1 MGTNIMCRP
10 KDNPTTIS
18 YRHFPNIEEPKISR
32 KRNRTLVHF
41 AVNEATLFPSSSLSD
56 DARSSTWY
64 DHEELESFR
73 REARVSAISSPV
85 VQLLVK
91 ESRINSRN
99 MQIDEKEIIS
109 ERRRRKHVAIQAVL
123 EAQRRL
129 QCLPFNKDE
138 KLANVSSQFSHLTRD
153 IARRVAVIASVA
165 IESNMSNECHSHK
178 RQCLSAY

>member
-1 MGTNIMCRP
+1 MCRP
-10 KDNPTTIS
+10 KENPTTIS
-18 YRHFPNIEEPKISR
+18 YRQVPTSDEPKIRR

-41 AVNEATLFPSSSLSD
+41 AVNETTLFPSSSLSD
-56 DARSSTWY
+56 DSRSSTWY

-73 REARVSAISSPV
+73 REARLSAISSPV

-91 ESRINSRN
+91 ERRIISRN